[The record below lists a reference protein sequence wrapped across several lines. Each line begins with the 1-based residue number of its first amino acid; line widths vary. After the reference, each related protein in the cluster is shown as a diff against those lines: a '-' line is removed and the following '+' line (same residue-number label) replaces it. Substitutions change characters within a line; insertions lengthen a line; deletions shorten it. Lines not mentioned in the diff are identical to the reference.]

1 MIATQKF
8 SKDDIL
14 MDYHGEV
21 YLNMSLSQVL
31 EKEGVEQEFVL
42 EVKSGASRRIIDAS
56 KEISPLHPNIRCP
69 GRLAN
74 HSHLKS
80 NGANMK
86 PTVIEL
92 FQNGKK
98 IVVFRATRDILPFE
112 QLRFDYNDPIA
123 NQLFHEDSQPMFD

>member
-1 MIATQKF
+1 
-8 SKDDIL
+8 
-14 MDYHGEV
+14 
-21 YLNMSLSQVL
+21 
-31 EKEGVEQEFVL
+31 
-42 EVKSGASRRIIDAS
+42 
-56 KEISPLHPNIRCP
+56 
-69 GRLAN
+69 
-74 HSHLKS
+74 
-80 NGANMK
+80 MK